1 MNIEKLATEFYQTLF
16 AKYPQV
22 KSMFPT
28 DMKEL
33 GIKLMSVFE
42 LVIYSFEEKK
52 VDQFSLQDVLIKPMQ
67 ELGKQHEAKGVVPDH
82 YIIANGLLIETM
94 SSQNKK
100 LFTDEMID
108 SWKLALEHLTK
119 AMLAREKATTRSYS
133 VSSLRD
139 TFQTIMKSVIKK

>member
-1 MNIEKLATEFYQTLF
+1 
-16 AKYPQV
+16 
-22 KSMFPT
+22 
-28 DMKEL
+28 
-33 GIKLMSVFE
+33 MSVFE